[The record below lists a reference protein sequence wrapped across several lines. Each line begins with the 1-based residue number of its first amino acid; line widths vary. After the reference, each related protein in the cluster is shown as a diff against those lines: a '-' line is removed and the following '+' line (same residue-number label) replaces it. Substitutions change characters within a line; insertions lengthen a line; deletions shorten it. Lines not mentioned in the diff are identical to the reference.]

1 VLVHLAAPLVV
12 ANYYVLVQPWC
23 QPKKL
28 GASSEGFFTEVP
40 TKPIMRISHMTSS
53 VPPYKVLSRYIVI
66 YCVVTAGRRDEGG
79 EMYGRGMMGY
89 AGGRRT
95 MVPYGMPFPP
105 RFMMGLV
112 IGGLF
117 LLFMAGPAFHFFPLL
132 FLLIWAVPF
141 LVAPAFVAVARGLTG
156 LTEAR
161 APKGG
166 AVTEESK
173 ERELLE
179 ALARRGEL
187 SPALAALET
196 SLTVA
201 EANRMLSDLAS
212 SGHVEVRAH
221 EGRLGYALW
230 ERDRRELTDGA

>member
-1 VLVHLAAPLVV
+1 
-12 ANYYVLVQPWC
+12 
-23 QPKKL
+23 
-28 GASSEGFFTEVP
+28 
-40 TKPIMRISHMTSS
+40 
-53 VPPYKVLSRYIVI
+53 
-66 YCVVTAGRRDEGG
+66 
-79 EMYGRGMMGY
+79 MYGRGMMGY

-95 MVPYGMPFPP
+95 MVPYGRPFPP

-112 IGGLF
+112 VGGLF
-117 LLFMAGPAFHFFPLL
+117 LLFVAGPAFHFFPLL
-132 FLLIWAVPF
+132 FLIWAVPF
-141 LVAPAFVAVARGLTG
+141 FLVPAFGAVARGLTG

-161 APKGG
+161 PLPRTGG
-166 AVTEESK
+166 VTEQESK
-173 ERELLE
+173 ERQLLG

-201 EANRMLSDLAS
+201 EADRMLSDLAN

-230 ERDRRELTDGA
+230 EQDRCRLTDGD